1 MLKSRLARGRIS
13 HQKYNFLQKVFV
25 EGQCLTEIIKTVVL
39 ALNSKLAEITIALD
53 EICTRIK

>member
-13 HQKYNFLQKVFV
+13 HQKCNFLQKVFV
-25 EGQCLTEIIKTVVL
+25 EGQCLTEIIKTDVL